1 MAPPAPCNSLSPSP
15 LFNQHRLQVPAR
27 SNTCDSAS
35 PSNTAGRATVTSD
48 STSLSAHGSNT
59 GGDERQRVAD
69 HRPPRDSSERQQ
81 VADHRRPGARSCNTG
96 RRGVDAARGHS
107 PPQDAGVS
115 TPLVDTRPG
124 VSIALRAPL
133 LFTVMADARGCRA

>member
-1 MAPPAPCNSLSPSP
+1 MATS
-15 LFNQHRLQVPAR
+15 
-27 SNTCDSAS
+27 DSAS
-35 PSNTAGRATVTSD
+35 PITGRRATAASD
-48 STSLSAHGSNT
+48 SRSPITRGR
-59 GGDERQRVAD
+59 EQ
-69 HRPPRDSSERQQ
+69 
-81 VADHRRPGARSCNTG
+81 HRRPGARSCNTG